1 MIMNTESGQMESRI
15 LGVLLTG
22 IVVILLIW
30 GGTWGRRIAGF
41 LLLLGGF
48 FFISFFMAARTAT
61 RERENDDMTLIEFLD
76 TYAFQLNRSA
86 RDTILEL
93 HDHGEYGLAV
103 EWTSDMIYDYDIA
116 VLNDGIRHFKKLAK
130 EAGVTKDYWKFME
143 AGPPYPKEG
152 TPDQDRESAYL
163 AAPSMEGAQYFARKG
178 MTILAIRI
186 YREVTGAS
194 LANAKKAVEAWTG

>member
-1 MIMNTESGQMESRI
+1 MIMNTKSGQIESRI
-15 LGVLLTG
+15 LGVVLIG
-22 IVVILLIW
+22 VVVILLIW
-30 GGTWGRRIAGF
+30 GGTWGHRIAGF

-48 FFISFFMAARTAT
+48 VFVSFFMAARTAT
-61 RERENDDMTLIEFLD
+61 RGRENDDMTLTEFLD
-76 TYAFQLNRSA
+76 TYTFQLNRSA

-103 EWTSDMIYDYDIA
+103 EWTSNMIYDYDIA
-116 VLNDGIRHFKKLAK
+116 VPTEGIRHFKRLAK

-143 AGPPYPKEG
+143 AGPPYPKES
-152 TPDQDRESAYL
+152 TPEQDRESAYL
-163 AAPSMEGAQYFARKG
+163 AAPSMEGARYFARKG

-194 LANAKKAVEAWTG
+194 LSDAKNAVEAWIR